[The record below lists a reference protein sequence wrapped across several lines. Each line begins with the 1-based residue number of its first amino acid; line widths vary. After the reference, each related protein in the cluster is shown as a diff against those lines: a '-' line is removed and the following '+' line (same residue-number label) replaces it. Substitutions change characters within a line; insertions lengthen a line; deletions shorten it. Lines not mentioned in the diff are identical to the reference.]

1 MSDPSNAYSSFTAVK
16 FVLDENF
23 VRWVKNPSYDDLKF
37 WEQWLH
43 ENPEKMEVIT
53 DARHLVTHLSFE
65 KDLNTSENIDQ
76 TWNVLSDHFDNT
88 QNSASLIIRLLS
100 SYQRIAAVLGLLGL
114 MGAFIWFWANGQT
127 TTSSYK
133 TGFGEISRIVLTD
146 SSEVILNANS
156 TLKVVMV
163 SGLRP
168 QRETWLT
175 GEAFFKVK
183 HHKKPQTFIVHTS
196 NVNVT
201 VLGTQ
206 FNVFN
211 RRHESA
217 VVLTFGKV
225 RINNTKGQDNEL
237 IMKPGEM
244 TFFSDTSK
252 IFTVKTVNPENHL
265 SWIQQKL
272 VFEHTPINVVA
283 HVLEDTYG
291 LSVVISKATLANKTF
306 TATLPTNNLPV
317 LLRAIE
323 ESFNVNITQTDQK
336 LFITDK

>member
-1 MSDPSNAYSSFTAVK
+1 MSDSSSLYRSFTAVE

-23 VRWVKNPSYDDLKF
+23 VRWVKSPSRDDLEF
-37 WEQWLH
+37 WAQWLAG
-43 ENPEKMEVIT
+43 NPEKMEVIK
-53 DARHLVTHLSFE
+53 DARHLVTHLAFE
-65 KDLNTSENIDQ
+65 KDFNSSENIDQ
-76 TWNVLSDHFDNT
+76 TWDVLATHFDNSQKT
-88 QNSASLIIRLLS
+88 AGFVVRFFST
-100 SYQRIAAVLGLLGL
+100 YQRLAAVIGLLGLLGTFL
-114 MGAFIWFWANGQT
+114 WFWVNGQT
-127 TTSSYK
+127 TAAHYK
-133 TGFGEISRIVLTD
+133 TGYGEVSRIVLTD
-146 SSEVILNANS
+146 STEVILNANS
-156 TLKVVMV
+156 TLKVEMV

-168 QRETWLT
+168 RRETWLT

-183 HHKKPQTFIVHTS
+183 RHKKPQTFTVHTS
-196 NVNVT
+196 NVHVT

-211 RRHESA
+211 RRHEST
-217 VVLTFGKV
+217 VVLRSGKV
-225 RINNTKGQDNEL
+225 KINNSLGWDNEL

-252 IFTVKTVNPENHL
+252 IFIVKSVNPENHL
-265 SWIQQKL
+265 SWTQQKL
-272 VFEHTPINVVA
+272 IFEHTPITDVA

-306 TATLPTNNLPV
+306 TATLPTNNLPI